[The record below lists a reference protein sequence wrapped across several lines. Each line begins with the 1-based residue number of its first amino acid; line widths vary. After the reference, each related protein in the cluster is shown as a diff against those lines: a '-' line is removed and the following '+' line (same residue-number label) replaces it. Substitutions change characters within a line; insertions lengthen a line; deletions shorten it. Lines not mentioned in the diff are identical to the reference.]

1 MNTSRCALRWLTAA
15 LLFALI
21 PACAQT
27 ITSVDGDAA
36 VDAGHDLGSSGLV
49 DAASQDTAADGVV
62 ATEAS
67 VSADVFVP
75 CETPACRQR
84 AIELHATSESV
95 MVRLADGRTLGWG
108 LHVGRAMGS
117 EDFRLGPRAVAVPAG
132 GRLYVGQ
139 TIHCRVDPEHS
150 LWCWGV
156 DGYELLGTTLT
167 RSSRHGPD
175 TARWVLAEVRE
186 VALSNSGLCALRLS
200 GHVDCLGSEAGWAS
214 EATQQ
219 QSHSSMPVRAFGVSG
234 VRRLS
239 EGIGVS
245 TTYCA
250 LTDSAIWCWGPQPR
264 NLNWR
269 GAPGGSTPQLLPAW
283 QGATRL
289 AQGTCSLDLRGA
301 LGCAGGQFDAV
312 SGEFQPQAIMWA
324 RTRVEMQGVPR
335 MTDLTIGGP
344 LCTVDVD
351 GRVWCGG
358 NNERGQVGVGST
370 ATWVPFQPLSLPEA
384 AEQVRCGREFC
395 CARTR
400 SGQVWCWGDNREGQL
415 GRPSTT
421 LERSL
426 VPVRVTWD

>member
-1 MNTSRCALRWLTAA
+1 MNTSSRVLR
-15 LLFALI
+15 LLNAGGLLAI
-21 PACAQT
+21 MPACAQT
-27 ITSVDGDAA
+27 ITAVDGDAA
-36 VDAGHDLGSSGLV
+36 VDAGHDLGSPGLV
-49 DAASQDTAADGVV
+49 DVASQDTTTDGVV

-108 LHVGRAMGS
+108 LHVGRAMGP

-139 TIHCRVDPEHS
+139 TIHCRIDPEYS
-150 LWCWGV
+150 LWCWGA
-156 DGYELLGTTLT
+156 DGYELLGTNP
-167 RSSRHGPD
+167 RFSRRGPE
-175 TARWVLAEVRE
+175 TARWVMAEVRD
-186 VALSNSGLCALRLS
+186 VALSDTGLCALRLS
-200 GHVDCLGSEAGWAS
+200 GNVDCLGSQAGWAS
-214 EATQQ
+214 EVAQQ
-219 QSHSSMPVRAFGVSG
+219 QGHSSVPVRAFGVSG
-234 VRRLS
+234 VRRMS

-245 TTYCA
+245 TTFCA
-250 LTDSAIWCWGPQPR
+250 LTGSATYCWGPASE
-264 NLNWR
+264 NLYWR
-269 GAPGGSTPQLLPAW
+269 SDSSGSTPQLLLAW

-289 AQGTCSLDLRGA
+289 AAGTCSLDQRGA
-301 LGCAGGQFDAV
+301 LGCAGGHFDAAT
-312 SGEFQPQAIMWA
+312 GELQPFGRPAA
-324 RTRVEMQGVPR
+324 RTRVEMQGVPL

-358 NNERGQVGVGST
+358 ENQSGQVGVGST
-370 ATWVPFQPLSLPEA
+370 SPWVPFQPLSLPEA
-384 AEQVRCGREFC
+384 AEQVRCGQLFC